1 MGEYYST
8 QTECFPNKEALCTIC
23 SMAVTQTRRHI
34 LTECPKYTNRFPSI
48 RFWANKKNN
57 GESLKA
63 FLRDNPSAFSFADV
77 PPDIH

>member
-8 QTECFPNKEALCTIC
+8 WTEHKEALCTIC
-23 SMAVTQTRRHI
+23 SMAVMQTHRHI
-34 LTECPKYTNRFPSI
+34 LTECLKYTNRFPSI

-63 FLRDNPSAFSFADV
+63 FLCNNPSASSFADV